1 MQEMMKKRAKELL
14 ASGEVTRV
22 IGWKKNEFDYD
33 ITPAIFESAEAID
46 RDFVYD
52 DFCPIGAPRVDIS
65 AKRRPFGFIAPRSS
79 LIPR

>member
-33 ITPAIFESAEAID
+33 ITPAVFTDKADIEAN
-46 RDFVYD
+46 FVWN
-52 DFCPIGAPRVDIS
+52 DFCGANFSKYLVKSIKLFS
-65 AKRRPFGFIAPRSS
+65 HAFKYSS
-79 LIPR
+79 KV

>member
-33 ITPAIFESAEAID
+33 NKKILEYMWI
-46 RDFVYD
+46 
-52 DFCPIGAPRVDIS
+52 
-65 AKRRPFGFIAPRSS
+65 
-79 LIPR
+79 LQ